1 MTKVDRGPAYAKAL
15 LAELRVS
22 GPANARTI
30 AAQLQLDVN
39 ELDVKGFDGALVRAK
54 GTPFG
59 AIIVRDSIRES
70 GRKNFTVAH
79 EIGHFVLPG
88 HENADL
94 VCTSAEVGNWS
105 DSSKEL
111 EREANEFAA
120 ELLMPD
126 VVVRQIVGAS
136 EPSLGLIEKIASSCG
151 ASLSA
156 AAWRYCHI
164 SGHRCAIVWAS
175 AEGDS
180 WSRRSDEFR
189 FGVSLAGA
197 NRQGTFANDC
207 FAGRDTPDRPEP
219 VSADLWLDSQNVA
232 VGARIW
238 EQSKALPS
246 YSSVLTLLWIKER
259 IEIYSDSDEEAGLE
273 DLDPTNSRSTGGDGR
288 DECVADC
295 SRPSR

>member
-1 MTKVDRGPAYAKAL
+1 MSKVDRGPAYAKAL

-22 GPANARTI
+22 GSANARLI
-30 AAQLQLDVN
+30 AKQLQLDVN

-59 AIIVRDSIRES
+59 AIIVRDSIREL

-105 DSSKEL
+105 ISAKEF

-120 ELLMPD
+120 ELLMPEGF
-126 VVVRQIVGAS
+126 VREIMGRS
-136 EPSLGLIEKIASSCG
+136 EPSLQLIERIASSCE
-151 ASLSA
+151 ASMSA
-156 AAWRYCHI
+156 AAWRFCHLT
-164 SGHRCAIVWAS
+164 SHRCAIVWSGAKGS
-175 AEGDS
+175 S
-180 WSRRSDEFR
+180 WSRRSEEFR
-189 FGVSLAGA
+189 FRVSFEGA
-197 NRQGTFANDC
+197 TRQGTFANDC

-219 VSADLWLDSQNVA
+219 VSADLWLDSHNVA
-232 VGARIW
+232 AGARLW

-259 IEIYSDSDEEAGLE
+259 IEIYSDDDEQVGLDE
-273 DLDPTNSRSTGGDGR
+273 LDPEQFTISRR
-288 DECVADC
+288 
-295 SRPSR
+295 RWPR

>member
-15 LAELRVS
+15 LAELKVS

-30 AAQLQLDVN
+30 ARQLQLDVN
-39 ELDVKGFDGALVRAK
+39 ELDVRGFDGALVRAK

-79 EIGHFVLPG
+79 EIGHFVVPG
-88 HENADL
+88 HENAEL

-105 DSSKEL
+105 DSAKEF

-120 ELLMPD
+120 ELLMPE
-126 VVVRQIVGAS
+126 VVVRQIMGRS
-136 EPSLGLIEKIASSCG
+136 EPSLELIEKIASSCE

-156 AAWRYCHI
+156 AAWRFCHLT
-164 SGHRCAIVWAS
+164 GHRCAIVWS
-175 AEGDS
+175 GTEGSS
-180 WSRRSDEFR
+180 WSRRSEEFR

-197 NRQGTFANDC
+197 TRQGTFANDC
-207 FAGRDTPDRPEP
+207 FAGRGTPDRPEP
-219 VSADLWLDSQNVA
+219 VSADLWLDSHNVA
-232 VGARIW
+232 AGARIW

-259 IEIYSDSDEEAGLE
+259 IEIYSDSDEEAGLDE
-273 DLDPTNSRSTGGDGR
+273 LDPEQFTTNRR
-288 DECVADC
+288 
-295 SRPSR
+295 RWPR